1 MATVL
6 YIDDEASIRR
16 AVRTW
21 LMRKGHEVHE
31 AADLTTARAALEEH
45 GDRLDGV
52 FIDVWLGEHSGVD
65 LFAWIEQRFPRLA
78 RRIAWVTGDLFELP
92 ALEGAHDHPVF
103 TKPFELPALE
113 AQATQWGT
121 AGD

>member
-6 YIDDEASIRR
+6 YIDDEAPIRR

-21 LMRKGHEVHE
+21 LMRKGHVVHE
-31 AADLTTARAALEEH
+31 AADMETARAALEAH
-45 GDRLDGV
+45 GDELDGV
-52 FIDVWLGEHSGVD
+52 YIDVWLGEHSGVD
-65 LFAWIEQRFPRLA
+65 LFAWIEKRFPRLA

-92 ALEGAHDHPVF
+92 ALEGAHGHPVF

-113 AQATQWGT
+113 AQAARWE
-121 AGD
+121 AAAE